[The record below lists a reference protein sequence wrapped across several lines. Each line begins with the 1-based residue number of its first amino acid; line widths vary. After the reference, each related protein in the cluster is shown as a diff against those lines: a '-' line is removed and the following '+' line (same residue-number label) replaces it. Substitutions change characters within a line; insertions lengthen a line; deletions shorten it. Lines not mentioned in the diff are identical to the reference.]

1 MPNAAPAFHE
11 EARDYR
17 VLIVDDNRDAANTLA
32 MLAGLWGYKVQTAY
46 DGQTGLEKAR
56 SFRPDC
62 ILLDIGLPGI
72 DGYTL
77 AHRVRQHPVLSTT
90 KLIALS
96 AYSSEEHDRRLHEL
110 GFDYHFVKPADP
122 TILEGVLKM
131 LEHAVKLMERTE
143 ALAQQNVNLARE
155 TKELLSEVKEDIAD
169 VKDELREVK
178 DELREV
184 KDELHGSNE

>member
-1 MPNAAPAFHE
+1 MPEAAPAVHDG
-11 EARDYR
+11 ARDYR

-32 MLAGLWGYKVQTAY
+32 MLARLWGYEVQTAY
-46 DGQTGLEKAR
+46 DGRAGLEKAR

-62 ILLDIGLPGI
+62 MVLDIGLPGI

-77 AHRVRQHPVLSTT
+77 AHHVRQHPTLSTT

-96 AYSSEEHDRRLHEL
+96 AFSSEEHSRRLHEA
-110 GFDYHFVKPADP
+110 GFDYHLVKPADP
-122 TILEGVLKM
+122 TILEGILKM

-143 ALAQQNVNLARE
+143 ALAQQNVELARE
-155 TKELLSEVKEDIAD
+155 TKELLTEVKDDIAEVKE
-169 VKDELREVK
+169 ELREVK

-184 KDELHGSNE
+184 KDELHGAE

>member
-1 MPNAAPAFHE
+1 MTTQGE
-11 EARDYR
+11 SRDYR

-32 MLAGLWGYKVQTAY
+32 MLARLWGYEVQTAF
-46 DGQTGLEKAR
+46 DGRAGLEKAR

-62 ILLDIGLPGI
+62 MVLDIGLPGI

-77 AHRVRQHPVLSTT
+77 AHRIRQHPVLSST

-96 AYSSEEHDRRLHEL
+96 AYSSEDHHRRIHEA

-143 ALAQQNVNLARE
+143 ALAQQNVELARE
-155 TKELLSEVKEDIAD
+155 TKELLSEVKEDIQD
-169 VKDELREVK
+169 VKEELREVK

-184 KDELHGSNE
+184 KEELHWPE